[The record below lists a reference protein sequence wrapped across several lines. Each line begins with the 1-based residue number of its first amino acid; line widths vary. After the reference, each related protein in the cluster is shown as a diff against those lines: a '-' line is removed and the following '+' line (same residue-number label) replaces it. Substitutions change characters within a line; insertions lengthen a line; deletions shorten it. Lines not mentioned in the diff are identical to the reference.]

1 MKLIAS
7 DEKKIESNKKSD
19 KVKLVMLV
27 LATFSGL
34 LLSFVSIYLNIDFI
48 ELIKVFSE
56 NISNPEVI
64 DKIVQILVKWYI
76 YSFSMVIAA
85 LLLFGIYFA
94 CHRKKNEEDVLTWG
108 QTLIFMIVLILILQS
123 LLPLYSFTV
132 LIVIALFYILFFS
145 SFLLKNVIGYGIYLF
160 VVIVESVCT
169 SSGITLT
176 YSDFIGQEKYSIFLI
191 MITFFVMIPYILP
204 FLLMVIKKII
214 QVFAG
219 NNIIAYIFKPMEA
232 LINVNVLR
240 FIIYMGLF
248 FISVLTYSV
257 KIEQF
262 DYFSLIKESLLEFVI
277 LDTVIYST
285 ISNIKNNHKQK
296 MKRYYIPFKYD
307 LEFVLS
313 AIYIYNLKYNEMKA
327 RIKFSVNIN
336 ESLKWKK
343 KRNVSGID
351 KLLIDISTNY
361 YKIEIL
367 EQKIKTVLRMI
378 IDLNE

>member
-1 MKLIAS
+1 M
-7 DEKKIESNKKSD
+7 
-19 KVKLVMLV
+19 
-27 LATFSGL
+27 
-34 LLSFVSIYLNIDFI
+34 
-48 ELIKVFSE
+48 
-56 NISNPEVI
+56 
-64 DKIVQILVKWYI
+64 
-76 YSFSMVIAA
+76 
-85 LLLFGIYFA
+85 
-94 CHRKKNEEDVLTWG
+94 
-108 QTLIFMIVLILILQS
+108 
-123 LLPLYSFTV
+123 
-132 LIVIALFYILFFS
+132 
-145 SFLLKNVIGYGIYLF
+145 
-160 VVIVESVCT
+160 
-169 SSGITLT
+169 
-176 YSDFIGQEKYSIFLI
+176 
-191 MITFFVMIPYILP
+191 
-204 FLLMVIKKII
+204 
-214 QVFAG
+214 
-219 NNIIAYIFKPMEA
+219 
-232 LINVNVLR
+232 
-240 FIIYMGLF
+240 
-248 FISVLTYSV
+248 
-257 KIEQF
+257 
-262 DYFSLIKESLLEFVI
+262 I

>member
-1 MKLIAS
+1 M
-7 DEKKIESNKKSD
+7 
-19 KVKLVMLV
+19 
-27 LATFSGL
+27 
-34 LLSFVSIYLNIDFI
+34 
-48 ELIKVFSE
+48 IKVFSE

>member
-1 MKLIAS
+1 M
-7 DEKKIESNKKSD
+7 
-19 KVKLVMLV
+19 
-27 LATFSGL
+27 
-34 LLSFVSIYLNIDFI
+34 
-48 ELIKVFSE
+48 
-56 NISNPEVI
+56 
-64 DKIVQILVKWYI
+64 
-76 YSFSMVIAA
+76 
-85 LLLFGIYFA
+85 
-94 CHRKKNEEDVLTWG
+94 
-108 QTLIFMIVLILILQS
+108 
-123 LLPLYSFTV
+123 
-132 LIVIALFYILFFS
+132 
-145 SFLLKNVIGYGIYLF
+145 
-160 VVIVESVCT
+160 
-169 SSGITLT
+169 T

>member
-145 SFLLKNVIGYGIYLF
+145 
-160 VVIVESVCT
+160 
-169 SSGITLT
+169 
-176 YSDFIGQEKYSIFLI
+176 
-191 MITFFVMIPYILP
+191 
-204 FLLMVIKKII
+204 
-214 QVFAG
+214 
-219 NNIIAYIFKPMEA
+219 
-232 LINVNVLR
+232 
-240 FIIYMGLF
+240 
-248 FISVLTYSV
+248 
-257 KIEQF
+257 
-262 DYFSLIKESLLEFVI
+262 
-277 LDTVIYST
+277 
-285 ISNIKNNHKQK
+285 
-296 MKRYYIPFKYD
+296 
-307 LEFVLS
+307 
-313 AIYIYNLKYNEMKA
+313 
-327 RIKFSVNIN
+327 
-336 ESLKWKK
+336 
-343 KRNVSGID
+343 
-351 KLLIDISTNY
+351 
-361 YKIEIL
+361 
-367 EQKIKTVLRMI
+367 
-378 IDLNE
+378 